1 MRVIL
6 TIAGSDSSGGA
17 GIQADL
23 KTMTAFGV
31 FGASAVTAIT
41 AQNTT
46 GVQSVFPLPS
56 QMVAQQIDPV
66 FDDLT
71 VDAVKTGMLHNVS
84 TIEVVAQKLA
94 QHKMEHVVVD
104 PVMVSQTGSA
114 LLEPEA
120 IEALK
125 ELLVPAAGV
134 LTPNIYEAE
143 MLSGMMIRSPEDRNE
158 AARIIHGYGC
168 RAVVVKGGHGPGEA
182 VDVLYDGKHF
192 LEYSGSRIA
201 DVGTHGSGCTFAS
214 ALASCLV
221 LGRPLDR
228 AVALAKQ
235 FVRDGIASPIGLG
248 KGNSP
253 VNHLHAIPSEQLVAG
268 IEAKLK
274 ELA

>member
-46 GVQSVFPLPS
+46 GVQAVFPLPS
-56 QMVAQQIDPV
+56 QMVAQQIESV

-84 TIEVVAQKLA
+84 IIEVVAQKLA
-94 QHKMEHVVVD
+94 QHKMQHIVVD
-104 PVMVSQTGSA
+104 PVMVSQTGST

-125 ELLVPAAGV
+125 ELLLPAAGV
-134 LTPNIYEAE
+134 VTPNIHEAE
-143 MLSGMMIRSPEDRNE
+143 MLSGITIRSPEDRKE
-158 AARIIHGYGC
+158 AARVIHGYGC
-168 RAVVVKGGHGPGEA
+168 RAVVVKGGHAPGEA
-182 VDVLYDGKHF
+182 IDVLYDGKDL
-192 LEYSGSRIA
+192 LEFSGSRIA

-214 ALASCLV
+214 ALACCLV
-221 LGRPLDR
+221 LGRPLDQ

-235 FVRDGIASPIGLG
+235 FVRDSIASPTGLG

-253 VNHLHAIPSEQLVAG
+253 VNHLHGIGSEKLVAG
-268 IEAKLK
+268 IEVKLK
-274 ELA
+274 ELS